1 MLHINRISIFKFLYI
16 HKVPY
21 LCIVKTRNVVFVQ
34 NMGEIAFLTQ

>member
-16 HKVPY
+16 HKVPH

-34 NMGEIAFLTQ
+34 NMGEIAFLTR